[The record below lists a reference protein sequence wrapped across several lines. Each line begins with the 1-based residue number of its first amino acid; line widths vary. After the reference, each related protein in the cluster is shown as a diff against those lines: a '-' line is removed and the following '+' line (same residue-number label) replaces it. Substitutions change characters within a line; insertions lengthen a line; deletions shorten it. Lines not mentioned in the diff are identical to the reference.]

1 MKFEP
6 HPIYVKSIMLVSV
19 LNLELYL
26 DIDRTCV
33 YVIITLDTPMLW
45 YFDSFYGCH
54 EGSSGAMIT
63 DNIKSKP

>member
-33 YVIITLDTPMLW
+33 YVIITLDTP
-45 YFDSFYGCH
+45 C
-54 EGSSGAMIT
+54 SGILTLFMAVT
-63 DNIKSKP
+63 RVPVAQ